1 MKEKTKL
8 LKKACGD
15 SSCGDGVFGIF
26 VYIFVAAILFM
37 TLYPLIYVISMAI
50 SDPLEAARGHV
61 YFLPKGF
68 SLTAIKTVLEDRQIF
83 HYYLNTIW
91 FTVVGTVFGVTFTA
105 LTAYPLSRKEFL
117 YRNIFMKLIVFT
129 MFFSGGIIPLYIVVT
144 QYVHLYNSRWA
155 LILPSLTTAWFVIVA
170 RSFFESIPDEII
182 ECARIDGASEY
193 RIFVQMMLP
202 LSKPVLAVLAL
213 YFAVGFWNDYFNAM
227 LYLGKKELQPL
238 AMYVRSVVIQS
249 SLATLEDTAVEI
261 STSDVLS
268 KLQIKYAVIVVSVLP
283 MLLIYPFISKNLEK
297 GLMIGAVKG

>member
-1 MKEKTKL
+1 
-8 LKKACGD
+8 
-15 SSCGDGVFGIF
+15 
-26 VYIFVAAILFM
+26 
-37 TLYPLIYVISMAI
+37 
-50 SDPLEAARGHV
+50 
-61 YFLPKGF
+61 
-68 SLTAIKTVLEDRQIF
+68 
-83 HYYLNTIW
+83 
-91 FTVVGTVFGVTFTA
+91 
-105 LTAYPLSRKEFL
+105 
-117 YRNIFMKLIVFT
+117 

-193 RIFVQMMLP
+193 RIFVQMMIP

>member
-1 MKEKTKL
+1 MKGHGKHGRKSW
-8 LKKACGD
+8 GD
-15 SSCGDGVFGIF
+15 RSFGIF
-26 VYIFVAAILFM
+26 IYFFVAVILFM
-37 TLYPLIYVISMAI
+37 TLYPLIYVISMAV

-68 SLTAIKTVLEDRQIF
+68 NLTAIKTVLEDRQIF
-83 HYYLNTIW
+83 NYYLNTIW
-91 FTVVGTVFGVTFTA
+91 FTVVGTIFGVIFTA
-105 LTAYPLSRKEFL
+105 LTAYPLSRKEFI
-117 YRNIFMKLIVFT
+117 YRNIFMKIIVFT

-155 LILPSLTTAWFVIVA
+155 LVLPSLTTAWFVIVA
-170 RSFFESIPDEII
+170 RSFFESIPDEVI

-193 RIFVQMMLP
+193 RIFVQMMIP

-261 STSDVLS
+261 NASDVLS